1 MKILDLKTICWKK
14 NVLEEFNNRWDTA
27 EEKINEFEQSGLRLG
42 ETICLLYMYL
52 TKDVYQTL

>member
-14 NVLEEFNNRWDTA
+14 NVLEEFHNRWDTA

-42 ETICLLYMYL
+42 ETICFLYMYL